1 MINNVQIQDN
11 ETFISVQSKIESKC
25 KEHIILPRV
34 SKTKVGI
41 GKNTNKDSRM
51 DVMPTDDESE
61 SNKKFMKHPKGVSKN
76 ILNLNFM

>member
-25 KEHIILPRV
+25 KEHIMLPRV
-34 SKTKVGI
+34 SKNKVDVS
-41 GKNTNKDSRM
+41 KTANKERRM

-61 SNKKFMKHPKGVSKN
+61 SNKKFMKHPKGVNNN
-76 ILNLNFM
+76 IYA